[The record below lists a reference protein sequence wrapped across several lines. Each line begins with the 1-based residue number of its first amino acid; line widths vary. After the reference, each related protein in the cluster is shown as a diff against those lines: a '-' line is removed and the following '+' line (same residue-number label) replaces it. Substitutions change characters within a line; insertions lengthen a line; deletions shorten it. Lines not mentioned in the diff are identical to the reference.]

1 MEKEPVLYPN
11 IVKFLISNS
20 FLVKSIDTSKI
31 EAGFPGDEVENTF
44 KKFREI
50 RKKADIENN
59 QEIANNLYR
68 ESWKILNAVEKR
80 YFPKLQPILELLN
93 IFYRNRD
100 TPLEFRIFFENWD
113 IHYIDLSFNKLYF
126 EMYSD
131 KDLFMKNVTQ
141 EFIDLDNFIK
151 TTNKKQ
157 PIIKK

>member
-20 FLVKSIDTSKI
+20 FLVKFIDSSKI
-31 EAGFPGDEVENTF
+31 EVRFPGDEVENTF

-93 IFYRNRD
+93 KF
-100 TPLEFRIFFENWD
+100 
-113 IHYIDLSFNKLYF
+113 
-126 EMYSD
+126 
-131 KDLFMKNVTQ
+131 
-141 EFIDLDNFIK
+141 FIK
-151 TTNKKQ
+151 TETLPLSLGFFLKIGIFIILIYLSTNYILKCTL
-157 PIIKK
+157 IKIYL